1 MSFNMKIKLPTPK
14 EIIAQYPV
22 PEEVAKHKAECDA
35 ELIDVFTGKSDKFLV
50 IIGSCLADNEEAVC
64 DYIGRLV
71 KVQKKV
77 SDKLILVPRIY
88 TNKPENYRG
97 WI

>member
-35 ELIDVFTGKSDKFLV
+35 ELIDVLDVYKRQ
-50 IIGSCLADNEEAVC
+50 A
-64 DYIGRLV
+64 
-71 KVQKKV
+71 
-77 SDKLILVPRIY
+77 LINI
-88 TNKPENYRG
+88 
-97 WI
+97 